1 MNSRAIAVV
10 AAVVIVL
17 AGCAVAP
24 GASQEA
30 STEPSS
36 ASVGPT
42 TEATSQASVAP
53 SQAPTTG
60 LAVDAFADVVADRLI
75 VRQAPGLESDPV
87 PLCIADAPTCAAA
100 MIGQETDC
108 PVVYLLEGPVGAD
121 GYDWYRAVAEASD
134 ACPEYVGW
142 IAAGD
147 GEDAWLARREVP
159 CPEAPVELADVTF
172 AGISR
177 LAALYCL
184 GGEEITL
191 HGYYTAPPPGE
202 SPGGDCVSEP
212 GWLICTLGYDMLR
225 VEEGTWVGD
234 ANHLQ
239 IHPHPDL
246 GPMPPRPGWI
256 EVTGQ
261 FDHPAAAECG
271 ADFELTCRQGFVVT
285 SARASE

>member
-1 MNSRAIAVV
+1 MAVG
-10 AAVVIVL
+10 ATIVL
-17 AGCAVAP
+17 AGCAAEP
-24 GASQEA
+24 GVSQQA

-36 ASVGPT
+36 PASVGPT
-42 TEATSQASVAP
+42 TEATPQASVVP

-60 LAVDAFADVVADRLI
+60 LVDAFADVVADRLI
-75 VRQAPGLESDPV
+75 VREAPGLESDPV

-100 MIGQETDC
+100 VIGQETDC
-108 PVVYLLEGPVGAD
+108 PVVYVLEGPVAAD
-121 GYDWYRAVAEASD
+121 GYDWYRAVAEASS

-147 GEDAWLARREVP
+147 GEDAWLVRREVP
-159 CPEAPVELADVTF
+159 CPEAPVELGDVTF
-172 AGISR
+172 AGITR
-177 LAALYCL
+177 LSALYCL

-191 HGYYTAPPPGE
+191 RGYYPAPPAGE
-202 SPGGDCVSEP
+202 SRGGSCVSPP
-212 GWLICTLGYDMLR
+212 GWLVCTLGYDILR

-261 FDHPAAAECG
+261 FDHPAAADC
-271 ADFELTCRQGFVVT
+271 APDYELLCRQGFVVT
-285 SARASE
+285 SARASD